1 VDIGKPTYSNFLTS
15 RILDQLS
22 VLKSLELQVT
32 KGDWLLLPEG
42 KIETKNLSV
51 EIIKSIMSFHKVRI
65 G

>member
-32 KGDWLLLPEG
+32 KGDWLHLPEG

-51 EIIKSIMSFHKVRI
+51 EIIKSIISFHKVRI